1 VIEIYLAGEPI
12 GKGRPRFV
20 KATGRAFTPERTVR
34 FEDRLSLAAQN
45 AMNGRPLLEGPLLM
59 SMVVVKSIPKS
70 WPKKRQEAAR
80 RGEEKPTVKPDWDNH
95 GKVCDALNLVV
106 WADDAQIVQGDVT
119 KIYGDTPCTLIRVAP
134 HHGRLMPPTWAV
146 VYFGKQQSEG
156 AFE

>member
-45 AMNGRPLLEGPLLM
+45 AMNGRPLLSGALEAHVIIRMGVPA
-59 SMVVVKSIPKS
+59 SK
-70 WPKKRQEAAR
+70 PKKWKDAALS
-80 RGEEKPTVKPDWDNH
+80 GEIRPTKKPDADNFA
-95 GKVCDALNLVV
+95 KCLDSCNLVV
-106 WADDAQIVQGDVT
+106 WSDDAQIVELKVSKFYHEQPAFIAKVWELE
-119 KIYGDTPCTLIRVAP
+119 KRE
-134 HHGRLMPPTWAV
+134 
-146 VYFGKQQSEG
+146 EG